1 MHLWNRIVFNFVLGN
16 TDAHIKNYSLLYD
29 PHMEGVSLA
38 PAYDMISTAI
48 YKSTTKDMS
57 FNIGGIRNI
66 DSIDEGRFKSLAARV
81 GIGEKIAMS
90 NYYKILDEFENAIKE
105 SAKEL
110 QEIGFSNA
118 GDIAERILT
127 ARKRV
132 L

>member
-1 MHLWNRIVFNFVLGN
+1 MKHYNV
-16 TDAHIKNYSLLYD
+16 Y
-29 PHMEGVSLA
+29 
-38 PAYDMISTAI
+38 
-48 YKSTTKDMS
+48 
-57 FNIGGIRNI
+57 
-66 DSIDEGRFKSLAARV
+66 ARV

-118 GDIAERILT
+118 RDIAERILT